1 MKRPYSLPLSLVA
14 AALSIGFLSP
24 LAQPARAQNGNP
36 VPRLVYPDTRKTEQV
51 DRYFGVTVPDQETEG
66 ADPVTEVHEQIT
78 GLLGS
83 PPAVRV
89 GGHAQNVYSPGPH
102 LHDE

>member
-1 MKRPYSLPLSLVA
+1 M
-14 AALSIGFLSP
+14 
-24 LAQPARAQNGNP
+24 
-36 VPRLVYPDTRKTEQV
+36 
-51 DRYFGVTVPDQETEG
+51 EG
-66 ADPVTEVHEQIT
+66 PDPVTEVHEQVA

-89 GGHAQNVYSPGPH
+89 GGHAQDVHSPGPD